1 MGPNLEWCHRTRK
14 LNGCSNDNGNS
25 RIKTRPD
32 VIDAA
37 AVAVCLGHFESKQ
50 SGEVLYQVFI
60 AAFSCSPAE
69 RLHTAGLHHDLQHRG
84 CHFYYDKGQTDLCQP

>member
-1 MGPNLEWCHRTRK
+1 MPGKWAALWINESLNKIVGHVNWSGIIEAHELRVCHVFR
-14 LNGCSNDNGNS
+14 
-25 RIKTRPD
+25 
-32 VIDAA
+32 
-37 AVAVCLGHFESKQ
+37 

-84 CHFYYDKGQTDLCQP
+84 CHVSNNSGSVLNRLKLHVWGINVMT